1 MNRLCIIIF
10 TCIITISMA
19 SVCSAEWNAHVVQ
32 QTNGKAARIRLP
44 GKFQI
49 VTQKYNEIFA
59 VPYIVRMPEKNRI
72 LMLAGHGGP
81 HKAVLMTSSDNGATW
96 SEPKPMG
103 VDEQGNSNVPMQ
115 VGLAYLGNGK
125 VLTGSGIMSEDYGE
139 TWPIILSIPLSYE
152 DRGVYGWDPMLVERD
167 IVTGKVKQLTLT
179 GYGVENPSLAHGG
192 AGPYSQGFILFSKDE
207 GITWIQPAKVPEWL
221 GVNEVAL
228 ARAKNGDLI
237 GACRT
242 DIPAYFPG
250 ESLDHYEGLGIT
262 ISKNN
267 GQTWSKPKMLYDWG
281 RHHAS
286 MVVMPNGDIV
296 MTYVVRKGYIDT
308 ADGFPQFGIEA
319 IVSRDNGKTWDLDH
333 KYILATWAGKRT
345 GDSAWWPSSQATST
359 VLLLDGS
366 LLTTFGT
373 GFRSTP
379 ASPGN
384 TPRDI
389 GLVKWRLNYKG
400 LNKDRTISNSPSN
413 SDIRNKFDPATV
425 PPKTTNAKAPR
436 NIAVASTGAIV
447 TSSPASRPASS
458 VLYDQYLTTNTV
470 DLATMPG
477 WIEIQWPKACSIS
490 EIRINGGDPGATT
503 MPSGERVP
511 TGYHIEYDNNGTWV
525 ELIPPTKVDL
535 TAKTNKSSSGAVLL
549 THKFKPVKTSAIRMT
564 VTESSDTGKRL
575 SSPDKPIV
583 PADKR
588 ETALGLIEVLS
599 P

>member
-1 MNRLCIIIF
+1 MYKIYILVIS
-10 TCIITISMA
+10 CIITLSLA
-19 SVCSAEWNAHVVQ
+19 SLCSAEWKSHTVW
-32 QTNGKAARIRLP
+32 QTNGKAARIGLP
-44 GKFQI
+44 SKFQI

-59 VPYIVRMPEKNRI
+59 VPYIVRMPERNRL
-72 LMLAGHGGP
+72 LMLAGHGAP
-81 HKAVLMTSSDNGATW
+81 HTAVLMTSSNNGATW
-96 SEPKPMG
+96 SAPKPMG

-139 TWPIILSIPLSYE
+139 TWPKTLSIPLSYKG
-152 DRGVYGWDPMLVERD
+152 RGVYGWDPMLVERD
-167 IVTGKVKQLTLT
+167 FETGRVKQLTLT

-192 AGPYSQGFILFSKDE
+192 AAPYSQGFILFSKDE
-207 GITWIQPAKVPEWL
+207 GQTWTQPARVPEWS
-221 GVNEVAL
+221 GVSEVAL

-250 ESLDHYEGLGIT
+250 ESLDHYEGLGI
-262 ISKNN
+262 SKSKDN
-267 GQTWSKPKMLYDWG
+267 GKTWSKLNMLYDWG
-281 RHHAS
+281 RHHPS
-286 MVVMPNGDIV
+286 MVVLPDGDIV

-333 KYILATWAGKRT
+333 KYILASWAGKRT

-359 VLLLDGS
+359 LLLLDGS
-366 LLTTFGT
+366 LLTAFGT

-400 LNKDRTISNSPSN
+400 LNKDRTITNSPSN
-413 SDIRNKFDPATV
+413 SDLRNKFDPAPT
-425 PPKTTNAKAPR
+425 PPKAADAKTPH
-436 NIAVASTGAIV
+436 NIAVASAGARV
-447 TSSPASRPASS
+447 TSSLASRPANT
-458 VLYDQYLTTNTV
+458 VLYDQYLTTNIV
-470 DLATMPG
+470 DLGTLPG
-477 WIEIQWPKACSIS
+477 WIEIRWPNLQSIS
-490 EIRINGGDPGATT
+490 EIRINAGDPGAST

-511 TGYHIEYDNNGTWV
+511 TEYHIEYESNGTWV
-525 ELIPPTKVDL
+525 PLIPQTRVDL
-535 TAKTNKSSSGAVLL
+535 TAKINRSSSGAVLL
-549 THKFKPVKTSAIRMT
+549 THKFKPVKTSAICLT

-575 SSPDKPIV
+575 SSPDKPII
-583 PADKR
+583 PAGKR
-588 ETALGLIEVLS
+588 ETALGLIEVMS